1 MSLKILSL
9 LKQQPK
15 EILSYDII
23 LVIILTRYS
32 LTYLEFYAYLER
44 ACLS

>member
-1 MSLKILSL
+1 MSLKISL

-23 LVIILTRYS
+23 LVMILTQYG

-44 ACLS
+44 AGLS